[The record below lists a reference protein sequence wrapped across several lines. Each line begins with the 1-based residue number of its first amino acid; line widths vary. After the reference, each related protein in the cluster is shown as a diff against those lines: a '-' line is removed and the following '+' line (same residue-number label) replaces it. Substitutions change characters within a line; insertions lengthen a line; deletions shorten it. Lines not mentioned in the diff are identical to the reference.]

1 MKRSVGSME
10 VIALLD
16 ATGPFTL
23 TPNRQAAFPA
33 ATAADWEAAARLDP
47 GAFGR
52 DGAWILNFQCFAIR
66 RRGGRVTLVDAGI
79 GPANSPA
86 SGWAPVPGRL
96 PDALIEVGIEAG
108 DVDTVVLTHLHED
121 HFGWSVDATGG
132 PTFAN
137 ARYVLQRDEVATVAG
152 GPVEQLVVA
161 PLRSTGQLQEVEGR
175 VRLTSH
181 RADGI
186 TVVPTPGHTVG
197 HQSLVA
203 RGGGD
208 EIVVTGDVLVHAVQL
223 ANPDVAYVFEADE
236 ALARDSRRH
245 VLGRA
250 RRRRSLLATAHL
262 TRPFVPVR

>member
-1 MKRSVGSME
+1 MKRS
-10 VIALLD
+10 
-16 ATGPFTL
+16 
-23 TPNRQAAFPA
+23 
-33 ATAADWEAAARLDP
+33 
-47 GAFGR
+47 
-52 DGAWILNFQCFAIR
+52 QCFAIR
-66 RRGGRVTLVDAGI
+66 RRGGRVTLVDTGI

-96 PDALIEVGIEAG
+96 PDAFVEAVIEAG

-137 ARYVLQRDEVATVAG
+137 ARYVLQRDEAAAVAG

-161 PLRSTGQLQEVEGR
+161 PLRRTGQLQEVEGR

-181 RADGI
+181 RGDRI
-186 TVVPTPGHTVG
+186 TVIPTPGHTVG

-203 RGGGD
+203 SGGGD

-223 ANPDVAYVFEADE
+223 AKPDVAYVFEAAE

-250 RRRRSLLATAHL
+250 RRRRSLLATAHP